1 MPASRLQVFLQGHT
15 QRFKAGI
22 VQNHCTRPVYCY
34 RYLLPKQKSSATI
47 TGMKIEIFTLCDYAT
62 IDMASKLNILG
73 SFDRINV
80 PAMPLNYPLCAIA
93 IKMRFDPIEAGVKR
107 IRISFMD
114 ADGRL
119 VMPSIDTQT
128 QINIAPN
135 ESTATAQLVLVIPQL
150 KLLNFGEYW
159 IGLAVDGRQEIS
171 IPLYVRQTLNTP
183 QVQPHQPTGPNT

>member
-1 MPASRLQVFLQGHT
+1 LLQVYIAET
-15 QRFKAGI
+15 KTMSY
-22 VQNHCTRPVYCY
+22 NN
-34 RYLLPKQKSSATI
+34 
-47 TGMKIEIFTLCDYAT
+47 GMKVEIFTLCDYAT

-80 PAMPLNYPLCAIA
+80 PTMPLNYPLCAIA

-119 VMPSIDTQT
+119 VMPSIDAQT
-128 QINIAPN
+128 QINIAPS

-171 IPLYVRQTLNTP
+171 IPLYVRQTLSTP
-183 QVQPHQPTGPNT
+183 QVQPHQPMGPNT